1 MDVRSLR
8 RVTRAPEVSMST
20 PLDIAVDISRI
31 VREARESEF
40 SLNLA
45 DCADELIS
53 RFPQTGISRVTILDT
68 LREEAGAIGLTI
80 N

>member
-1 MDVRSLR
+1 
-8 RVTRAPEVSMST
+8 MST

-31 VREARESEF
+31 VHEAHETELA
-40 SLNLA
+40 LNLS

-53 RFPQTGISRVTILDT
+53 RFPQTGISRVSILDA